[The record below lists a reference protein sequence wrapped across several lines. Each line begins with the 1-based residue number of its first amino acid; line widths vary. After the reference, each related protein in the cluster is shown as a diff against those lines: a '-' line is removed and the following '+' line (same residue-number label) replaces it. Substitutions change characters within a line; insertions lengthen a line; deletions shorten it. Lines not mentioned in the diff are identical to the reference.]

1 MLLCVVVLCC
11 VVRCEVSLCGV
22 LCCDVVWIGVVWYCI
37 VVLCCCVVSCCV
49 MLCKD
54 EDEIN
59 GVWACY
65 EKTLKTQ
72 DVAVSEKTH
81 DVTESVIVVVKEWAG

>member
-1 MLLCVVVLCC
+1 
-11 VVRCEVSLCGV
+11 
-22 LCCDVVWIGVVWYCI
+22 
-37 VVLCCCVVSCCV
+37 